1 MEEFTRPFTEE
12 EFDKAFRESGYPEI
26 ARRYCH
32 DMMLERFNSLM
43 RYEISLM
50 DLNDLSSS
58 LNELKK
64 ECS

>member
-43 RYEISLM
+43 MVLQNSLQK
-50 DLNDLSSS
+50 N
-58 LNELKK
+58 
-64 ECS
+64 